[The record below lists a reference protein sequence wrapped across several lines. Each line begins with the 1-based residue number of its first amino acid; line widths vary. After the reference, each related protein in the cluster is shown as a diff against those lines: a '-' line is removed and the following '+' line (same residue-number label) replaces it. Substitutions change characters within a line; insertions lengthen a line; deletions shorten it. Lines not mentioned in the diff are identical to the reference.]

1 MKAVVAVAVLLL
13 AFGTTPDDND
23 DCNTQADL
31 YYAGCMA
38 LPGAN
43 GIDCSRNQYCVWHK
57 CMKDRGHTLVPVEYC
72 HDN

>member
-1 MKAVVAVAVLLL
+1 MRMIAIIAVLLL
-13 AFGTTPDDND
+13 AFSPTPDDND

-38 LPGAN
+38 VGGN
-43 GIDCSRNQYCVWHK
+43 VVDCSKNQYCVWHK

-72 HDN
+72 NDN